1 MNRRSFLRTSVAAAG
16 VGGLAGCLGGDSEES
31 QPEPVGLSGGKFDD
45 DHGMEIGPHGG
56 ANGQIFYEEQTPPDR
71 EGGPFWFHTLVF
83 SLLPFHFDRRDR
95 GWEADVIYVTDFSAI
110 DWTVQERDSR
120 TTMPSPTA
128 PETFAAATDLTYV
141 AESSVMGGMGPGLHP
156 FSDEDEA
163 ASFVDDH
170 GGETLAFE
178 AIDRAL
184 VATLQERNYTVG
196 RKS

>member
-1 MNRRSFLRTSVAAAG
+1 MNRRSFLRTSVAAAS
-16 VGGLAGCLGGDSEES
+16 VGSLAGCLGGDSEES
-31 QPEPVGLSGGKFDD
+31 GPEPVDLSGGKFDD

-83 SLLPFHFDRRDR
+83 SLFPFHFDRRDR

-110 DWTVQERDSR
+110 DWTVQERDR
-120 TTMPSPTA
+120 GPTMPSPTA

-156 FSDEDEA
+156 FSDGDEA

-170 GGETLAFE
+170 GGETLAFGT
-178 AIDRAL
+178 IDRAL
-184 VATLQERNYTVG
+184 VETLQESNQ
-196 RKS
+196 